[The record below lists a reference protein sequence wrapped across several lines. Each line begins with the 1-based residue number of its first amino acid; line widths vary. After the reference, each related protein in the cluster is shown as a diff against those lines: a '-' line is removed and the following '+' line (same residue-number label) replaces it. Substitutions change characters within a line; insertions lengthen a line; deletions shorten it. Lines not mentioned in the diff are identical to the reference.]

1 MTRSFLATLGLALAS
16 TSSIVSAAGPTQ
28 PAACANVT
36 IASVAYSGTGC
47 PSGSAQQSITNQ
59 QQTVSLKFSKFSG
72 ANSVCTLNVGVSY
85 PQVGDFPC
93 SSMASWTVTRKGS
106 AQAAGIEFPM
116 DVLFMNRTWGD
127 EVRSN
132 IATVT
137 AKEFVG
143 DWTHATVAAGQWT
156 HVDMNNFTFTDPNTG
171 SSLSQGVPL
180 APGSAPKG
188 WPTQGRK
195 VSKRQDAVAA
205 EAAANVDEV
214 YTPSALQPGQSQ
226 LSIEDE
232 LAAISKG
239 LGSSKLWGKEKRQA
253 TVARTTVM
261 MKIDLGVGGPGSVS
275 ELDLKFATGVNDPL
289 LA

>member
-1 MTRSFLATLGLALAS
+1 MATLGFVLAS
-16 TSSIVSAAGPTQ
+16 TSSIISAESLAAPTQ
-28 PAACANVT
+28 PATCANVT

-47 PSGSAQQSITNQ
+47 PSGSVQQSITNQ
-59 QQTVSLKFSKFSG
+59 QQTVSLKFSKLSG
-72 ANSVCTLNVGVSY
+72 ANSACTLNVGVSY

-106 AQAAGIEFPM
+106 AQAANMEFPM
-116 DVLFMNRTWGD
+116 DVMFANRTWGD
-127 EVRSN
+127 EVRAN

-143 DWTHATVAAGQWT
+143 DWTHATIAAGQWS

-171 SSLSQGVPL
+171 ASLSQGVPL
-180 APGSAPKG
+180 APGSAPHG
-188 WPTQGRK
+188 WPVQGRK
-195 VSKRQDAVAA
+195 VSKRQDAVA
-205 EAAANVDEV
+205 EAAPATVDEV

-261 MKIDLGVGGPGSVS
+261 MKIALGVGGSGSLS